1 MNDASWSPLPADVVL
16 TDGGTVHVRAIEP
29 TDGDRLLALHSRLS
43 SESIYLRFFSP
54 KPRLS
59 PAEVE
64 RFTTVDHVEREALVA
79 LLGDQIVAVA
89 RYDRWPGRD
98 EAEAAFVVDDAHH
111 GRGITTI
118 LLEHLASLARYRGIR
133 RFTAE
138 VLPNNRAMLSVF
150 AKVGFA
156 IERSFA
162 GGLIDV
168 VLDLEGSDGMT
179 DTIEARAQ
187 RSASRS
193 IGRLL
198 AARSVAVIGASNTP
212 GTIGYSVFR
221 NILAGRFDGPVFPV
235 NPSVPHIGGVRT
247 VPTVLDIA
255 DDVQL
260 AVIAVPPEA
269 LRAVVEQCAQKRVR
283 GVVVITEGIS
293 PDAAHSLVELARG
306 NGMRLLGPSSMGL
319 VRFSDASA
327 LHATFFAVVGQ
338 RGPVAISSQSGPLG
352 LAMLQ
357 AAAQLHLGV
366 STFVSLGDRGDLS
379 ANDFL
384 QFWQDDPSTA
394 LVLMY
399 TESFGNPRRFGRV
412 ARRVSLH
419 KPIVAVKVRTSE
431 REAMVDALYA
441 QAGVVRVDTVNEL
454 FDTGRVLAS
463 QPRPNGPRCAIV
475 TNSASPAVLA
485 RAGFDLAGLVDAGV
499 VNLTHRAGAQDFA
512 RAVAHELARPDVDS
526 LVVVNAPPVLDE
538 VEVMSAAIEQAA
550 GAEPRKPVVAV
561 TLGRRDGPLVT
572 SGRVPNFAFP
582 EPGVAALGRATAYE
596 SWRVRDHGHVPE
608 VAGIDLDAVRTVVR
622 DALGAHP
629 GGTLLSLAAVD
640 ELLRAGG
647 IAYAPAVGVAALD
660 AATSAAGR
668 LGYPVALKATGLVR
682 PARSESSGVA
692 LDLQSQ
698 EELEGA
704 YTRMVA
710 ALGSHAMS
718 EAIVQGMAPGG
729 VETRVTLEVDAVF
742 GPVLGFG
749 LGGAFAD
756 AIDDRNVRAVPVTD
770 VDARELVDRSRAAAA
785 IAEDTRA
792 PIIDVILRLA
802 AMADAVPELDRVDLN
817 PVLVSAD
824 AAWVVGA
831 TAHVTPAE
839 PAAPFPVR
847 TA

>member
-1 MNDASWSPLPADVVL
+1 MNDATWSPLPADVVL
-16 TDGGTVHVRAIEP
+16 SDGGTVHVRAIEP

-43 SESIYLRFFSP
+43 TESIYLRFFSP

-64 RFTTVDHVEREALVA
+64 RFTNVDHVGREALVA
-79 LLGDQIVAVA
+79 LLGDEIVAVA
-89 RYDRWPGRD
+89 RYDKWPGRD
-98 EAEAAFVVDDAHH
+98 EAEAAFVVDDAHQ

-118 LLEHLASLARYRGIR
+118 LLEHLASLARYHGIR

-138 VLPNNRAMLSVF
+138 VLPHNRAMLSVF

-168 VLDLEGSDGMT
+168 VLDLEGSDAMV

-187 RSASRS
+187 RAASRS

-212 GTIGYSVFR
+212 GTVGYSVFR

-269 LRAVVEQCAQKRVR
+269 VHAVVEQCGEKRVR
-283 GVVVITEGIS
+283 GVVVITDSID
-293 PDAAHSLVELARG
+293 PDDARSLVELARG

-319 VRFSDASA
+319 VRFNDDSA
-327 LHATFFAVVGQ
+327 LHATFFPVVGR

-384 QFWQDDPSTA
+384 QFWQDDPSTE

-399 TESFGNPRRFGRV
+399 TESFGNPRRFGRI

-419 KPIVAVKVRTSE
+419 KPIVAVKVRATE

-441 QAGVVRVDTVNEL
+441 QAGVVRVDTVKEL

-463 QPRPNGPRCAIV
+463 QPRPKGLAAR
-475 TNSASPAVLA
+475 SSP
-485 RAGFDLAGLVDAGV
+485 
-499 VNLTHRAGAQDFA
+499 T
-512 RAVAHELARPDVDS
+512 P
-526 LVVVNAPPVLDE
+526 
-538 VEVMSAAIEQAA
+538 
-550 GAEPRKPVVAV
+550 
-561 TLGRRDGPLVT
+561 
-572 SGRVPNFAFP
+572 RVPP
-582 EPGVAALGRATAYE
+582 
-596 SWRVRDHGHVPE
+596 SWRERDSPWPGWSTRVSSTSRIGRGH
-608 VAGIDLDAVRTVVR
+608 
-622 DALGAHP
+622 
-629 GGTLLSLAAVD
+629 
-640 ELLRAGG
+640 
-647 IAYAPAVGVAALD
+647 
-660 AATSAAGR
+660 ATSRGR
-668 LGYPVALKATGLVR
+668 
-682 PARSESSGVA
+682 SST
-692 LDLQSQ
+692 SW
-698 EELEGA
+698 
-704 YTRMVA
+704 
-710 ALGSHAMS
+710 
-718 EAIVQGMAPGG
+718 PGP
-729 VETRVTLEVDAVF
+729 T
-742 GPVLGFG
+742 
-749 LGGAFAD
+749 
-756 AIDDRNVRAVPVTD
+756 
-770 VDARELVDRSRAAAA
+770 S
-785 IAEDTRA
+785 
-792 PIIDVILRLA
+792 
-802 AMADAVPELDRVDLN
+802 
-817 PVLVSAD
+817 
-824 AAWVVGA
+824 
-831 TAHVTPAE
+831 TASSS
-839 PAAPFPVR
+839 
-847 TA
+847 

>member
-1 MNDASWSPLPADVVL
+1 
-16 TDGGTVHVRAIEP
+16 
-29 TDGDRLLALHSRLS
+29 LH
-43 SESIYLRFFSP
+43 
-54 KPRLS
+54 
-59 PAEVE
+59 
-64 RFTTVDHVEREALVA
+64 LV
-79 LLGDQIVAVA
+79 I
-89 RYDRWPGRD
+89 
-98 EAEAAFVVDDAHH
+98 
-111 GRGITTI
+111 
-118 LLEHLASLARYRGIR
+118 
-133 RFTAE
+133 
-138 VLPNNRAMLSVF
+138 
-150 AKVGFA
+150 
-156 IERSFA
+156 
-162 GGLIDV
+162 
-168 VLDLEGSDGMT
+168 
-179 DTIEARAQ
+179 
-187 RSASRS
+187 
-193 IGRLL
+193 
-198 AARSVAVIGASNTP
+198 
-212 GTIGYSVFR
+212 
-221 NILAGRFDGPVFPV
+221 
-235 NPSVPHIGGVRT
+235 
-247 VPTVLDIA
+247 
-255 DDVQL
+255 
-260 AVIAVPPEA
+260 
-269 LRAVVEQCAQKRVR
+269 EQCAEKRVR

-293 PDAAHSLVELARG
+293 PDDAHSLVELARG

-319 VRFSDASA
+319 VRFSDDSA
-327 LHATFFAVVGQ
+327 LHATFFPVVGQ

-357 AAAQLHLGV
+357 AAAQLRLGV

-384 QFWQDDPSTA
+384 QFWQDDPSTD

-475 TNSASPAVLA
+475 TNSASPATLA

-499 VNLTHRAGAQDFA
+499 VNLTHRAGAHDFA
-512 RAVAHELARPDVDS
+512 RAVAQELARPDVDS
-526 LVVVNAPPVLDE
+526 LVVVNAPPVLDA
-538 VEVMSAAIEQAA
+538 VEAMSAAIEEAVA

-561 TLGRRDGPLVT
+561 TLGRRDGPLVS
-572 SGRVPNFAFP
+572 SGRVPNFSFP

-596 SWRVRDHGHVPE
+596 SWRVRDHGNVPG
-608 VAGIDLDAVRTVVR
+608 VGGIDLDAVRTVVR
-622 DALGAHP
+622 DALGARP
-629 GGTLLSLAAVD
+629 GGTLLSLAAVA

-647 IAYAPAVGVAALD
+647 IAYAPAVGVTALD
-660 AATSAAGR
+660 AATSAADR

-704 YTRMVA
+704 YTRMIA
-710 ALGSHAMS
+710 ALGPHAMS
-718 EAIVQGMAPGG
+718 EAIVQPMAPGG
-729 VETRVTLEVDAVF
+729 VETRVTLEVDEVF

-770 VDARELVDRSRAAAA
+770 VDARELVDGSRAAAA
-785 IAEDTRA
+785 IAEDSRV

-817 PVLVSAD
+817 PVLISTD

-831 TAHVTPAE
+831 IVHVTPAE